1 MGQWYRP
8 GNLMHQRAIEVL
20 ERHSKSGTWL
30 FDLETQEIFWSDGV
44 YKLHGV
50 TREQYT
56 PDLDSALS
64 FYMPESRALLE
75 SALERSMA
83 EGSGWS
89 LAVEIVRA
97 DGSFRYVQA
106 IGQVEKRPGKAP
118 LLAGALLDIHEQT
131 VARRRSEALER
142 RLAEESLRWRVAGEN
157 AGLGLV
163 EIDWDRG
170 RYRISGV
177 FAQRIGLSD
186 SSDADIAREQW
197 VSWIHPDDYAQRQR
211 LLEAHMAGEVPDYE
225 MEYRLCLPLGDM
237 WVKEAG
243 RRVGADDGRRLIGT
257 LSDISERKTAERKIR
272 HSQRR
277 LRQTLRHAPIGIA
290 LVSPEGRWL
299 TVNQTLCEI
308 IGYDEVE
315 LLETTFQD
323 ITHPEDLESDLAHL
337 NDLLAGRTRAYRM
350 EKRYFHK
357 QGHIVDIQLDV
368 SLLRDDASEPLYFI
382 SHIQDI
388 TERKRDHQA
397 LFEARELAE
406 VTFEAIGEGVIR
418 VDADGRIT
426 EANTAA
432 QSLLGLA
439 PALDGGRL
447 SLIGQAF
454 DDVVRFFDPDRD
466 ERMPDPMHDVLQTGE
481 RIRVPI
487 FTRLRRQD
495 GAFISIVDSISPIH
509 DENGS
514 VRGAVFVF
522 QDISEARRM
531 TDELLHQASHDPL
544 TGLPN
549 RRGFGESLARAWTR
563 ARSSLLPAFVMYLD
577 LDHFKIINDT
587 CGHAAGDELLRQ
599 IALSFRSMLRE
610 SDVLARLGGDE
621 FAAIVMSKD
630 IEGAQTVAEKFIR
643 AAGDLGFTFEGRSY
657 AVGVSLGIAAL
668 DPQLESTEAALMH
681 ADAALYIA
689 KDAGRNRYH
698 VYRSEQETGAVAAAY
713 LNTAQ
718 LLQSG
723 LEQNLFTLYLQAIMD
738 VTGARIGYEAL
749 LRFDGPNGVIGPDTF
764 LPTAKRL
771 GMMSRI
777 DRWVVTQALNM
788 VDTFD
793 RRGLWPTDCY
803 LSINLSPVSL
813 ADPQFHAELV
823 TLLDQRKTD
832 AHRFVFEITESD
844 ALFGDHYPQLIQ
856 QLRDRG
862 FHVWLDDFASG
873 YNSFDMLKRASVDG
887 LKIDRSFVMG
897 IDQDPIDRAVI
908 RSIGDVSAALSLEV
922 TAEGVETQEVFE
934 LLLRAGVDRF
944 QGYLFHRPEPAEA
957 ALLRL
962 SATHGAEG

>member
-1 MGQWYRP
+1 
-8 GNLMHQRAIEVL
+8 MHRTAIDVL
-20 ERHSKSGTWL
+20 ERHSKGGTWL
-30 FDLETQEIFWSDGV
+30 FDMETQEIFWSDGV

-50 TREQYT
+50 TRDQYT

-64 FYMPESRALLE
+64 FYMPESRVLLE
-75 SALERSMA
+75 AAIEQAMA

-89 LAVEIVRA
+89 LTVDIVRA
-97 DGSFRYVQA
+97 DGSLRHVQA
-106 IGQVEKRPGKAP
+106 IGQVEQRPGTAP
-118 LLAGALLDIHEQT
+118 LLAGAVLDIHEQT
-131 VARRRSEALER
+131 VTRRRAESLER
-142 RLAEESLRWRVAGEN
+142 QLAEESLRWRVAGEN
-157 AGLGLV
+157 AGLGLI
-163 EIDWDRG
+163 EIDFDQSN
-170 RYRISGV
+170 YRISGV
-177 FAQRIGLSD
+177 FAQRIGLSE
-186 SSDADIAREQW
+186 SSDADIPRAQW
-197 VSWIHPDDYAQRQR
+197 ISWVHPEDYVQRQQR
-211 LLEAHMAGEVPDYE
+211 LDAHMAGEAANYQ
-225 MEYRLCLPLGDM
+225 MEYRLCLPEVGEI

-243 RRVGADDGRRLIGT
+243 RRVDADTGRRLIGT
-257 LSDISERKTAERKIR
+257 LSDISERKIAESKVR

-315 LLETTFQD
+315 LLQTTFQD
-323 ITHPEDLESDLAHL
+323 ITHPDDLDSDLAHL
-337 NDLLAGRTRAYRM
+337 GDLLAGRTRAYRM

-368 SLLRDDASEPLYFI
+368 SLLRDDAGEPLYFI

-397 LFEARELAE
+397 LFQARELAE

-426 EANTAA
+426 EANSAA
-432 QSLLGLA
+432 QSLVGLA
-439 PALDGGRL
+439 PLSPGGGL

-454 DDVVRFFDPDRD
+454 GDMIQFFDPDRE
-466 ERMPDPMHDVLQTGE
+466 ERMPDPMQDVLHTGE
-481 RIRVPI
+481 RVRVPI
-487 FTRLRRQD
+487 FTRLRRRD

-509 DENGS
+509 DEDGG

-531 TDELLHQASHDPL
+531 TDELVHQASHDAL

-549 RRGFGESLARAWTR
+549 RRGFEESLARAWKRVRT
-563 ARSSLLPAFVMYLD
+563 SLLPAFVMYLD

-587 CGHAAGDELLRQ
+587 CGHSAGDELLRQ

-610 SDVLARLGGDE
+610 TDVLARLGGDE

-630 IEGAQTVAEKFIR
+630 IEGAETVAAKFIR

-681 ADAALYIA
+681 ADAALYVA

-698 VYRSEQETGAVAAAY
+698 VYRPEQEQGATAAAY

-723 LEQNLFTLYLQAIMD
+723 LEQNMFTLYLQAIVD
-738 VTGARIGYEAL
+738 ATGARIGYEAL
-749 LRFDGPNGVIGPDTF
+749 LRFDGPNGVIGPDAF

-777 DRWVVTQALNM
+777 DRWVVTEALTM
-788 VDTFD
+788 VETFD
-793 RRGLWPTDCY
+793 RRGLWPSDCY

-823 TLLDQRKTD
+823 TLLDQRKID

-844 ALFGDHYPQLIQ
+844 ALFGEHYPQLIQ

-887 LKIDRSFVMG
+887 LKLDRSFVIG

-934 LLLRAGVDRF
+934 LLRRAGVDRF

-957 ALLRL
+957 ALSRL
-962 SATHGAEG
+962 SVMLVAEG